1 MIDAMDIG
9 FTTRVTILGHV
20 QRGGKPTAFD
30 RMLATR
36 FGVKAVQF
44 LLEGKSAVMTAL
56 SGREITPLPMEEVIN
71 HKKVIANDYIEM
83 ASMLAR

>member
-1 MIDAMDIG
+1 
-9 FTTRVTILGHV
+9 V

-56 SGREITPLPMEEVIN
+56 SGREITPIPMEEVIN

>member
-20 QRGGKPTAFD
+20 QRGGKPTGFD

-44 LLEGKSAVMTAL
+44 LLEGKSGVMTAL
-56 SGREITPLPMEEVIN
+56 SGREIIPISIDEVIN
-71 HKKVIANDYIEM
+71 NKKVIAQDYIEM
-83 ASMLAR
+83 ARMLAR